1 MEEVIRILLTIYF
14 MFFVGNMIISIP
26 ENHMSTGIHQT
37 VGDCQEYQKDLA
49 GHSRQVRTYLLMV
62 RLFTI

>member
-49 GHSRQVRTYLLMV
+49 GHSRQVH
-62 RLFTI
+62 